1 MGALFNMATNNSGI
15 AFEHF
20 DRSVRPQDDLY
31 RHVNGTWLRDFE
43 LPADKAVHGVF
54 HELRDLSEKQVRE
67 IIEGDTGKIGAL
79 YKSFMAADA
88 IEALGIS
95 PIAGYLAQVD
105 GITNLAEF
113 IEVMA
118 KLEAAGLGGI
128 FGSGVVPDAKDSATN
143 IMHMVQGAISL
154 PDEEYYR
161 EAEHAEIRSAFAEH
175 VTAMFKLV
183 GIDVEGQRILDLET
197 KIAAHHW
204 DSVKD
209 RDATLTYNKFSR
221 SELETLMPGFD
232 WALYLSAGEVPA
244 KAFESVIV
252 MEPSFFTGIAGLL
265 QTEKLEDWKLWLKWE
280 IISGTAPYLTEAIVN
295 QNFKFYGTTLSG
307 TPQLRE
313 RWKRGVAVTE
323 GALGEEIG
331 KEYVARHF
339 PPAAKAAM
347 DEIIKYLIEAYRISI
362 TNLDW
367 MSPATKAK
375 ALEKLGKFTPK
386 VGYPDKWRDYSALE
400 ISADDL
406 MGNML
411 RVAKFERDYEL
422 AKIGVPVDKTEW
434 HMTPQTVNA
443 YYSPRGNEVVFPAAI
458 LQSPYFDLAADAATN
473 YAGIGATI
481 GHEIGHGFD
490 DQCSKLDG
498 DGNLNDWWV
507 DSDRVEFEKRANV
520 LIEQFNA
527 LHPVDAP
534 EMSVNGALTVGEN
547 IGDLGG
553 LAIAYNAYKLSL
565 KGQEAPIIDDLTGDQ
580 RFFIAHA
587 MGWREKMRAET
598 RRMRITVDPHS
609 PDEFRCNQIISN
621 LDTFYEAFEVKEG
634 DAMWLD
640 RESRVSIW

>member
-1 MGALFNMATNNSGI
+1 MATINSGI

-88 IEALGIS
+88 IESLGIS
-95 PIAGYLAQVD
+95 PISSYLAQVD
-105 GITNLAEF
+105 GITSLAEF

-128 FGSGVVPDAKDSATN
+128 FGSGVVPDAKDSMSN

-175 VTAMFKLV
+175 VTAMFKLI
-183 GIDVEGQRILDLET
+183 GIDADGQRILDLET

-221 SELETLMPGFD
+221 AELETLMPGFD
-232 WALYLSAGEVPA
+232 WALYLKAGDVPE

-280 IISGTAPYLTEAIVN
+280 IISGTAPYLTAAIVN

-347 DEIIKYLIEAYRISI
+347 DELIKYLIEAYRISI

-367 MSPATKAK
+367 MSPATKTK

-386 VGYPDKWRDYSALE
+386 VGYPDKWRDYSELK
-400 ISADDL
+400 ITPDDL

-490 DQCSKLDG
+490 DQGSKFDG

-565 KGQEAPIIDDLTGDQ
+565 AGQEAPIIDGLTGDQ
-580 RFFIAHA
+580 RFFISHA

-621 LDTFYEAFEVKEG
+621 IDTFYEAFDVKKG

>member
-1 MGALFNMATNNSGI
+1 MATNNSGI

-54 HELRDLSEKQVRE
+54 HELRDLSEKQVLA
-67 IIEGDTGKIGAL
+67 IIEADNGKIGNL

-88 IEALGIS
+88 IEALGIA
-95 PIAGYLAQVD
+95 PITGYLAQVD

-128 FGSGVVPDAKDSATN
+128 FGSGVVADAKDSTTN

-175 VTAMFKLV
+175 VTAMFKLI
-183 GIDVEGQRILDLET
+183 GIDANGQRILDLET
-197 KIAAHHW
+197 KIASHHW
-204 DSVKD
+204 DAVKD

-221 SELETLMPGFD
+221 AELETLMPGFD
-232 WALYLSAGEVPA
+232 WALYLKAGEVPA
-244 KAFESVIV
+244 KAFETVIV
-252 MEPSFFTGIAGLL
+252 MEPSFFTGLAGLL
-265 QTEKLEDWKLWLKWE
+265 QSESLEDWKLWLKWE
-280 IISGTAPYLTEAIVN
+280 VVSGAAPYLTQAIVN

-347 DEIIKYLIEAYRISI
+347 AEIINYLTEAYRISI

-367 MSPATKAK
+367 MSAETKVK
-375 ALEKLGKFTPK
+375 AIEKLDKFTAK

-400 ISADDL
+400 ISPDDL
-406 MGNML
+406 MGNIL

-422 AKIGVPVDKTEW
+422 AKIGVPVDRTEW
-434 HMTPQTVNA
+434 HMPPQTVNA
-443 YYSPRGNEVVFPAAI
+443 YYSPRSNEVVFPAGF
-458 LQSPYFDLAADAATN
+458 LQWPYFDLNADAAVN

-481 GHEIGHGFD
+481 GHELGHGFD
-490 DQCSKLDG
+490 DQGSKYDG
-498 DGNLNDWWV
+498 DGNLNDWWL
-507 DSDRVEFEKRANV
+507 DSDRVEFEKRTKQ
-520 LIEQFNA
+520 LIDQFDA
-527 LHPVDAP
+527 LHPSDTP
-534 EMSVNGALTVGEN
+534 EMTVNGALTVGEN

-553 LAIAYNAYKLSL
+553 LAIAYQAYKLSL
-565 KGQEAPIIDDLTGDQ
+565 QGKEAPIIDGLTGDQ

-587 MGWREKMRAET
+587 MGWREKMRPET
-598 RRMRITVDPHS
+598 RRVRITVDPHS
-609 PDEFRCNQIISN
+609 PEEFRCNQIISN
-621 LDTFYEAFEVKEG
+621 LDLFYEAFEVKEG
-634 DAMWLD
+634 DGMWLD

>member
-1 MGALFNMATNNSGI
+1 MATNNSGI

-54 HELRDLSEKQVRE
+54 HELRDLAEKQVLA
-67 IIEGDTGKIGAL
+67 IIEADNGKIGNL

-88 IEALGIS
+88 IEALGIT

-105 GITNLAEF
+105 GITNLSEF

-128 FGSGVVPDAKDSATN
+128 FGSGVVADAKDSTTN

-175 VTAMFKLV
+175 VTAMFKLI
-183 GIDVEGQRILDLET
+183 GIDANGQRILDLET
-197 KIAAHHW
+197 KIASHHW
-204 DSVKD
+204 DAVKD

-221 SELETLMPGFD
+221 AELETLMPGFD
-232 WALYLSAGEVPA
+232 WALYLRAGEIPA
-244 KAFESVIV
+244 KAFETVIV
-252 MEPSFFTGIAGLL
+252 MEPSFFTGLASLL
-265 QTEKLEDWKLWLKWE
+265 QSEPLEDWKLWLKWE
-280 IISGTAPYLTEAIVN
+280 VVSGAAPYLTQAIVN

-347 DEIIKYLIEAYRISI
+347 AEIINYLTEAYRISI

-367 MSPATKAK
+367 MSAETKVK
-375 ALEKLGKFTPK
+375 AIEKLDKFTAK

-400 ISADDL
+400 ISPDDL

-411 RVAKFERDYEL
+411 RVAKFERDFEL
-422 AKIGVPVDKTEW
+422 AKIGVPVDRTEW
-434 HMTPQTVNA
+434 HMPPQTVNA
-443 YYSPRGNEVVFPAAI
+443 YYSPRSNEVVFPAGF
-458 LQSPYFDLAADAATN
+458 LQWPYFDLNADAAVN

-481 GHEIGHGFD
+481 GHELGHGFD
-490 DQCSKLDG
+490 DQGSKYDG
-498 DGNLNDWWV
+498 DGNLNDWWL
-507 DSDRVEFEKRANV
+507 DSDRTEFEKRTKQ
-520 LIEQFNA
+520 LIDQFDA
-527 LHPVDAP
+527 LHPSDTP
-534 EMSVNGALTVGEN
+534 EMTVNGALTVGEN

-553 LAIAYNAYKLSL
+553 LAIAYQAYKLSL
-565 KGQEAPIIDDLTGDQ
+565 KGEEAPIIDGLTGDQ
-580 RFFIAHA
+580 RFFISHA
-587 MGWREKMRAET
+587 MGWREKMRPET
-598 RRMRITVDPHS
+598 RRVRITVDPHS
-609 PDEFRCNQIISN
+609 PEEFRCNQIISN
-621 LDTFYEAFEVKEG
+621 LDVFYEAFEVKKG

>member
-1 MGALFNMATNNSGI
+1 MATNNSGI

-31 RHVNGTWLRDFE
+31 RHVNGAWLNNFE

-54 HELRDLSEKQVRE
+54 HELRDLSEKQVLA
-67 IIEGDTGKIGAL
+67 IIEADSGKIGAL

-105 GITNLAEF
+105 GINNLAEF
-113 IEVMA
+113 TEVMA

-128 FGSGVVPDAKDSATN
+128 FGSGVVADAKDSTTN

-175 VTAMFKLV
+175 VTAMFKLI
-183 GIDVEGQRILDLET
+183 GIDADGQRILDLET
-197 KIAAHHW
+197 KIASHHW

-221 SELETLMPGFD
+221 AELETLMPGFD
-232 WALYLSAGEVPA
+232 WALYLRAGEVPEI
-244 KAFESVIV
+244 AFKSVIV
-252 MEPSFFTGIAGLL
+252 MEPSFFTGLAGLL
-265 QTEKLEDWKLWLKWE
+265 QSEPLEDWKLWLKWE
-280 IISGTAPYLTEAIVN
+280 IVSGAAPYLTAAIVN

-347 DEIIKYLIEAYRISI
+347 AEIIDYLTEAYRISI

-367 MSPATKAK
+367 MSAETKVK
-375 ALEKLGKFTPK
+375 AIEKLDKFTAK

-400 ISADDL
+400 ISPDDL

-411 RVAKFERDYEL
+411 RVAKFERDFEL
-422 AKIGVPVDKTEW
+422 AKIGVPVDRTEW
-434 HMTPQTVNA
+434 HMPPQTVNA
-443 YYSPRGNEVVFPAAI
+443 YYSPRSNEVVFPAGF
-458 LQSPYFDLAADAATN
+458 LQWPYFDLNADAAVN

-481 GHEIGHGFD
+481 GHELGHGFD
-490 DQCSKLDG
+490 DQGSKYDG
-498 DGNLNDWWV
+498 DGNLNDWWL
-507 DSDRVEFEKRANV
+507 DSDRAEFEKRTKQ
-520 LIEQFNA
+520 LIDQFDA
-527 LHPVDAP
+527 LHPSDTP
-534 EMSVNGALTVGEN
+534 EMTVNGALTVGEN

-553 LAIAYNAYKLSL
+553 LAIGYLAYKLSL
-565 KGQEAPIIDDLTGDQ
+565 KGEEAPIIDDLTGDQ

-587 MGWREKMRAET
+587 MGWREKMRPET
-598 RRMRITVDPHS
+598 RRVRITVDPHS
-609 PDEFRCNQIISN
+609 PEEFRCNQIISN
-621 LDTFYEAFEVKEG
+621 LDTFYEAFDVKKG

>member
-1 MGALFNMATNNSGI
+1 MATNNSGI

-31 RHVNGTWLRDFE
+31 RHVNGAWLNNFE

-54 HELRDLSEKQVRE
+54 HELRDLSEKQVLA
-67 IIEGDTGKIGAL
+67 IIEADSGKIGAL

-105 GITNLAEF
+105 GINNLAEF
-113 IEVMA
+113 TEVMA

-128 FGSGVVPDAKDSATN
+128 FGSGVVADAKDSTTN

-175 VTAMFKLV
+175 VTAMFKLI
-183 GIDVEGQRILDLET
+183 GIDADGQRILDLET

-221 SELETLMPGFD
+221 AELETLMPGFD
-232 WALYLSAGEVPA
+232 WALYLRAGEVPEI
-244 KAFESVIV
+244 AFKSVIV
-252 MEPSFFTGIAGLL
+252 MEPSFFTGLAGLL
-265 QTEKLEDWKLWLKWE
+265 QSEPLEDWKLWLKWE
-280 IISGTAPYLTEAIVN
+280 IVSGAAPYLTAAIVN

-347 DEIIKYLIEAYRISI
+347 AEIIDYLTEAYRISI

-367 MSPATKAK
+367 MSAETKVK
-375 ALEKLGKFTPK
+375 AIEKLDKFTAK

-400 ISADDL
+400 ISPDDL

-411 RVAKFERDYEL
+411 RVAKFERDFEL
-422 AKIGVPVDKTEW
+422 AKIGVPVDRTEW
-434 HMTPQTVNA
+434 HMPPQTVNA
-443 YYSPRGNEVVFPAAI
+443 YYSPRSNEVVFPAGF
-458 LQSPYFDLAADAATN
+458 LQWPYFDLNADAAVN

-481 GHEIGHGFD
+481 GHELGHGFD
-490 DQCSKLDG
+490 DQGSKYDG
-498 DGNLNDWWV
+498 DGNLNDWWL
-507 DSDRVEFEKRANV
+507 DSDRIEFEKRTKQ
-520 LIEQFNA
+520 LIDQFDA
-527 LHPVDAP
+527 LHPSDTP

-553 LAIAYNAYKLSL
+553 LAIGYLAYKLSL
-565 KGQEAPIIDDLTGDQ
+565 KGEEAPIIDGLTGDQ

-587 MGWREKMRAET
+587 MGWREKMRPET
-598 RRMRITVDPHS
+598 RRVRITVDPHS
-609 PDEFRCNQIISN
+609 PEEFRCNQIISN
-621 LDTFYEAFEVKEG
+621 LDTFYEAFDVKKG

>member
-1 MGALFNMATNNSGI
+1 MATNNSGI

-54 HELRDLSEKQVRE
+54 HELRDLAEKQVLA
-67 IIEGDTGKIGAL
+67 IIEADNGKIGNL

-88 IEALGIS
+88 IEALGIT

-105 GITNLAEF
+105 GITNLSEF

-128 FGSGVVPDAKDSATN
+128 FGSGVVADAKDSTTN

-175 VTAMFKLV
+175 VTAMFKLI
-183 GIDVEGQRILDLET
+183 GIDANGQRILDLET
-197 KIAAHHW
+197 KIASHHW
-204 DSVKD
+204 DAVKD

-221 SELETLMPGFD
+221 AELETLMPGFD
-232 WALYLSAGEVPA
+232 WALYLRAGEIPA
-244 KAFESVIV
+244 KAFETVIV
-252 MEPSFFTGIAGLL
+252 MEPSFFTGLAGLL
-265 QTEKLEDWKLWLKWE
+265 QSEPLEDWKLWLKWE
-280 IISGTAPYLTEAIVN
+280 VVSGAAPYLTQAIVN

-347 DEIIKYLIEAYRISI
+347 AEIINYLTEAYRISI

-367 MSPATKAK
+367 MSAETKVK
-375 ALEKLGKFTPK
+375 AIEKLDKFTAK
-386 VGYPDKWRDYSALE
+386 VGYPDKWRDYTALE
-400 ISADDL
+400 ISPDDL

-411 RVAKFERDYEL
+411 RVAKFERDFEL
-422 AKIGVPVDKTEW
+422 AKIGVPVDRTEW
-434 HMTPQTVNA
+434 HMPPQTVNA
-443 YYSPRGNEVVFPAAI
+443 YYSPRSNEVVFPAGF
-458 LQSPYFDLAADAATN
+458 LQWPYFDLNADAAVN

-481 GHEIGHGFD
+481 GHELGHGFD
-490 DQCSKLDG
+490 DQGSKYDG
-498 DGNLNDWWV
+498 DGNLNDWWL
-507 DSDRVEFEKRANV
+507 DSDRTEFEKRTKQ
-520 LIEQFNA
+520 LIDQFDA
-527 LHPVDAP
+527 LHPSDTP
-534 EMSVNGALTVGEN
+534 EMTVNGALTVGEN

-553 LAIAYNAYKLSL
+553 LAIAYQAYKLSL
-565 KGQEAPIIDDLTGDQ
+565 KGEEAPIIDGLTGDQ
-580 RFFIAHA
+580 RFFISHA
-587 MGWREKMRAET
+587 MGWREKMRPET
-598 RRMRITVDPHS
+598 RRVRITVDPHS
-609 PDEFRCNQIISN
+609 PEEFRCNQIISN
-621 LDTFYEAFEVKEG
+621 LDVFYEAFEVKKG

>member
-1 MGALFNMATNNSGI
+1 MATLNSGI

-67 IIEGDTGKIGAL
+67 IIEGDNGKIGAL

-88 IEALGIS
+88 IESLGIS
-95 PIAGYLAQVD
+95 PISSYLAQVD

-128 FGSGVVPDAKDSATN
+128 FGSDVVPDAKDSATN

-175 VTAMFKLV
+175 VTAMFKLI
-183 GIDVEGQRILDLET
+183 GIDADGQRILDLET

-204 DSVKD
+204 DAVKD

-221 SELETLMPGFD
+221 VELEKLMPGFD
-232 WALYLSAGEVPA
+232 WALYLKAGEVQD
-244 KAFESVIV
+244 KAFETVIV

-280 IISGTAPYLTEAIVN
+280 IISGSAPYLTAAIVN

-347 DEIIKYLIEAYRISI
+347 DELIKYLIEAYRISI

-367 MSPATKAK
+367 MSPATKTK

-386 VGYPDKWRDYSALE
+386 VGYPDKWRDYSKLK
-400 ISADDL
+400 ITPDDL

-490 DQCSKLDG
+490 DQGSKFDG

-565 KGQEAPIIDDLTGDQ
+565 AGQEAPIIDGLTGDQ
-580 RFFIAHA
+580 RFFISHA

-621 LDTFYEAFEVKEG
+621 LDTFYEAFDVKKG

>member
-1 MGALFNMATNNSGI
+1 MATNNSGI

-31 RHVNGTWLRDFE
+31 RHVNGAWLNNFE

-67 IIEGDTGKIGAL
+67 IIEGDNGKIGAL

-95 PIAGYLAQVD
+95 PIAGYLAEVD

-128 FGSGVVPDAKDSATN
+128 FGSGVVPDAKDSETN
-143 IMHMVQGAISL
+143 IMHLVQGAISL

-175 VTAMFKLV
+175 VTAMFKLI
-183 GIDVEGQRILDLET
+183 GIEADGQRILDLET
-197 KIAAHHW
+197 KVASHHW
-204 DSVKD
+204 DAVKD

-221 SELETLMPGFD
+221 AELETLMPGFD
-232 WALYLSAGEVPA
+232 WALYLRAGEVSEI
-244 KAFESVIV
+244 AFENVIV
-252 MEPSFFTGIAGLL
+252 MEPSFFTGLAGLL
-265 QTEKLEDWKLWLKWE
+265 QSEPLEDWKLWLKWE
-280 IISGTAPYLTEAIVN
+280 VIGGAAPYLTEAIVN

-323 GALGEEIG
+323 RALGEEIG

-347 DEIIKYLIEAYRISI
+347 DELINYLVEAYRISI

-386 VGYPDKWRDYSALE
+386 VGYPDKWREYSALE
-400 ISADDL
+400 ITSDDL

-411 RVAKFERDYEL
+411 RVAKFDRDFEL
-422 AKIGVPVDKTEW
+422 AKIGVPVDRTEW

-443 YYSPRGNEVVFPAAI
+443 YYSPRGNEVVFPAGI
-458 LQSPYFDLAADAATN
+458 LQSPYFDLAADAAIN

-481 GHEIGHGFD
+481 GHELGHGFD
-490 DQCSKLDG
+490 DQGSKYDG
-498 DGNLNDWWV
+498 DGNLNDWWL
-507 DSDRVEFEKRANV
+507 DSDRAEFEKRTKV
-520 LIEQFNA
+520 LIGQFDA
-527 LHPVDAP
+527 LHPIDAP
-534 EMSVNGALTVGEN
+534 EMTVNGALTVGEN

-553 LAIAYNAYKLSL
+553 LAIAYQAYKLSL
-565 KGQEAPIIDDLTGDQ
+565 KGQEAPIIDGLTGDQ

-587 MGWREKMRAET
+587 MGWREKMRPET
-598 RRMRITVDPHS
+598 RRVRITVDPHS

-621 LDTFYEAFEVKEG
+621 LDTFYEAFDVKKG

>member
-1 MGALFNMATNNSGI
+1 MATDKSGI

-31 RHVNGTWLRDFE
+31 RHVNGTWLKDFE

-54 HELRDLSEKQVRE
+54 HELRDLSEKQVLA
-67 IIEGDTGKIGAL
+67 IIEADNGKIGNL

-95 PIAGYLAQVD
+95 PITGYLAQVD
-105 GITNLAEF
+105 GITNLSEF

-128 FGSGVVPDAKDSATN
+128 FGSGVVADAKDSTTN

-175 VTAMFKLV
+175 VTAMFKLI
-183 GIDVEGQRILDLET
+183 GIDADGQRILDLET

-204 DSVKD
+204 DAVKD

-221 SELETLMPGFD
+221 AELETLMPGFD
-232 WALYLSAGEVPA
+232 WALYLAAGEVPA
-244 KAFESVIV
+244 KAFETVIV
-252 MEPSFFTGIAGLL
+252 MEPSFFTGLAGLL
-265 QTEKLEDWKLWLKWE
+265 QSEPLEDWKLWLKWE
-280 IISGTAPYLTEAIVN
+280 VVSGAAPYLTQAIVN

-347 DEIIKYLIEAYRISI
+347 AEIINYLTEAYRISI
-362 TNLDW
+362 NNLDW
-367 MSPATKAK
+367 MSAETKVK
-375 ALEKLGKFTPK
+375 AIEKLEKFTAK

-400 ISADDL
+400 ISPDDL
-406 MGNML
+406 MGNIL
-411 RVAKFERDYEL
+411 RVAKFERDFEL
-422 AKIGVPVDKTEW
+422 AKIGVPVDRTEW
-434 HMTPQTVNA
+434 HMPPQTVNA
-443 YYSPRGNEVVFPAAI
+443 YYSPRSNEVVFPAGF
-458 LQSPYFDLAADAATN
+458 LQWPYFDLNADAAVN

-481 GHEIGHGFD
+481 GHELGHGFD
-490 DQCSKLDG
+490 DQGSKYDG
-498 DGNLNDWWV
+498 DGNLNDWWL
-507 DSDRVEFEKRANV
+507 DSDRIEFEKRTKQ
-520 LIEQFNA
+520 LIDQFDA
-527 LHPVDAP
+527 LHPSDTP
-534 EMSVNGALTVGEN
+534 EMTVNGALTVGEN

-553 LAIAYNAYKLSL
+553 LAIAYQAYKLSL
-565 KGQEAPIIDDLTGDQ
+565 KGEAAPIIDDLTGDQ

-587 MGWREKMRAET
+587 MGWREKMRPET
-598 RRMRITVDPHS
+598 RRVRITVDPHS
-609 PDEFRCNQIISN
+609 PEEFRCNQIISN
-621 LDTFYEAFEVKEG
+621 LDVFYEAFEVKKG

>member
-1 MGALFNMATNNSGI
+1 MATLNSGI

-88 IEALGIS
+88 IESLGIS
-95 PIAGYLAQVD
+95 PISSYLAQVD
-105 GITNLAEF
+105 GITSLAEF

-128 FGSGVVPDAKDSATN
+128 FGSGVVPDAKDSMSN

-175 VTAMFKLV
+175 VTAMFKLI
-183 GIDVEGQRILDLET
+183 GIDADGQRILDLET

-221 SELETLMPGFD
+221 AELETLMPGFD
-232 WALYLSAGEVPA
+232 WALYLKAGDVPE

-280 IISGTAPYLTEAIVN
+280 IISGSAPYLTAAIVN

-347 DEIIKYLIEAYRISI
+347 DELIKYLIEAYRISI

-367 MSPATKAK
+367 MSPATKTK

-386 VGYPDKWRDYSALE
+386 VGYPDKWRDYSKLK
-400 ISADDL
+400 ITPDDL

-490 DQCSKLDG
+490 DQGSKFDG

-565 KGQEAPIIDDLTGDQ
+565 AGQEAPIIDGLTGDQ
-580 RFFIAHA
+580 RFFISHA

-621 LDTFYEAFEVKEG
+621 LDTFYEAFDVKKG

>member
-1 MGALFNMATNNSGI
+1 MAINNSGI

-31 RHVNGTWLRDFE
+31 RHVNGTWLSTFE

-67 IIEGDTGKIGAL
+67 IIEGDNGKIGAL

-105 GITNLAEF
+105 GISNLAEF
-113 IEVMA
+113 TEVMA

-128 FGSGVVPDAKDSATN
+128 FGSGVVPDAKDSMTN

-175 VTAMFKLV
+175 VTAMFKLI
-183 GIDVEGQRILDLET
+183 GIDASGQRILDLET
-197 KIAAHHW
+197 KIASHHW
-204 DSVKD
+204 DAVKD

-221 SELETLMPGFD
+221 AELETLMPGFD
-232 WALYLSAGEVPA
+232 WALYLSAGEVDD

-252 MEPSFFTGIAGLL
+252 MEPSFFTGLAKLL
-265 QTEKLEDWKLWLKWE
+265 QSEPLEDWKLWLKWE
-280 IISGTAPYLTEAIVN
+280 IVSGTAPYLTEAIVN

-347 DEIIKYLIEAYRISI
+347 DEMINYLVKAYRISI

-367 MSPATKAK
+367 MSPTTKAK

-400 ISADDL
+400 ITSDDL

-411 RVAKFERDYEL
+411 RVAKFDRDYEL
-422 AKIGVPVDKTEW
+422 AKIGVPVDRTEW

-443 YYSPRGNEVVFPAAI
+443 YYSPRGNEVVFPAGI
-458 LQSPYFDLAADAATN
+458 LQSPYFDLSADAAVN

-481 GHEIGHGFD
+481 GHELGHGFD
-490 DQCSKLDG
+490 DQGSKYDG
-498 DGNLNDWWV
+498 DGNLNDWWL
-507 DSDRVEFEKRANV
+507 DSDLAEFEKRTKV
-520 LIEQFNA
+520 LITQFDA
-527 LHPVDAP
+527 LHPIDAP

-553 LAIAYNAYKLSL
+553 LAIAYQAYKLSL
-565 KGQEAPIIDDLTGDQ
+565 QGAEAPIIDDLTGDQ

-621 LDTFYEAFEVKEG
+621 LDTFYEAFDVKKG

-640 RESRVSIW
+640 SESRVSIW